1 MTLHR
6 ISEIEIIYKPQKYS
20 VGVVANSIQAEAV
33 FRNFWNADTIE
44 YFEEFK
50 VMYLDRMRHV
60 LGIYSHSQGG
70 LAGTMCDVRMI
81 FQGALK
87 ANAHFIILAH
97 NHPSG
102 NLEPSEGDKELT
114 RKLKEAGKLLE
125 IPVTD
130 HLILTDYSY
139 LSFAD
144 NGYL

>member
-6 ISEIEIIYKPQKYS
+6 IAEIEITYKPQKYS
-20 VGVVANSIQAEAV
+20 VGVVANSLQAEAV

-60 LGIYSHSQGG
+60 LGVYTHTQGV
-70 LAGTMCDVRMI
+70 LAGTMCDGRMI

-87 ANAHFIILAH
+87 ANAHSIILAH

-102 NLEPSEGDKELT
+102 NLEPSEMDKELT
-114 RKLKEAGKLLE
+114 RKLREAGKLLD
-125 IPVTD
+125 IPIVD
-130 HLILTDYSY
+130 HLILTESGYV
-139 LSFAD
+139 SFAD

>member
-20 VGVVANSIQAEAV
+20 VGVVANSLQAEAV
-33 FRNFWNADTIE
+33 FRNFWNANTIE

-60 LGIYSHSQGG
+60 LGVYTHTQGG

-87 ANAHFIILAH
+87 ANAQSIILAH

-102 NLEPSEGDKELT
+102 NLEPSEMDKELT
-114 RKLKEAGKLLE
+114 RKLKEAGKLLD
-125 IPVTD
+125 IPIID
-130 HLILTDYSY
+130 HLILTDCNYVS
-139 LSFAD
+139 LAD